1 MDFDFN
7 LVLVPL
13 TLIFLALW
21 ITDKTF
27 LKQRKTRGK
36 GNETAAV
43 RWAYELLPILLV
55 VLIVRSFLY
64 EPYNIPSDS
73 MVPTLKT
80 GDFILVDKNDF
91 GVRLP
96 LTNTTIWDSGKPE
109 SGDVAVFR
117 FPLDPSIYFIKRIIG
132 VPGDTVSY
140 DGKLLTINGTPA
152 PREMAD
158 ALEQID
164 DYSEVQI
171 ETLPNRSHL
180 IRTLPGFDQSDRTA
194 DFIASQ
200 RGVNTPEG
208 SWSITVPEGSYFAM
222 GDNRDESQD
231 SRFWGFVPENNLAG
245 RAVLVWMHKKPGLH
259 LPDFSKARM
268 IR

>member
-21 ITDKTF
+21 IMDKTF

-96 LTNTTIWDSGKPE
+96 LTNTTIWDSGKPV

-152 PREMAD
+152 KLFSGTKPQKRE
-158 ALEQID
+158 
-164 DYSEVQI
+164 S
-171 ETLPNRSHL
+171 
-180 IRTLPGFDQSDRTA
+180 
-194 DFIASQ
+194 
-200 RGVNTPEG
+200 
-208 SWSITVPEGSYFAM
+208 
-222 GDNRDESQD
+222 
-231 SRFWGFVPENNLAG
+231 
-245 RAVLVWMHKKPGLH
+245 
-259 LPDFSKARM
+259 
-268 IR
+268 

>member
-117 FPLDPSIYFIKRIIG
+117 FPLDPSIVHALIHES
-132 VPGDTVSY
+132 VS
-140 DGKLLTINGTPA
+140 
-152 PREMAD
+152 
-158 ALEQID
+158 
-164 DYSEVQI
+164 
-171 ETLPNRSHL
+171 
-180 IRTLPGFDQSDRTA
+180 
-194 DFIASQ
+194 
-200 RGVNTPEG
+200 
-208 SWSITVPEGSYFAM
+208 
-222 GDNRDESQD
+222 
-231 SRFWGFVPENNLAG
+231 GFV
-245 RAVLVWMHKKPGLH
+245 
-259 LPDFSKARM
+259 
-268 IR
+268 